1 MEMNEATPLF
11 VYIEAIGTL
20 VGFGLIIMLYR
31 VSKELGGTVGAA
43 VRSLTLGVV
52 LFTVAFGVSTSLDYF
67 TSTAMADSMATHMS
81 LMVFAMVMVVV
92 TATRFAKLLN

>member
-1 MEMNEATPLF
+1 MEMNQGIQLF

-20 VGFGLIIMLYR
+20 VGIGLIIMLYR

-43 VRSLTLGVV
+43 VNSLTLGVV
-52 LFTVAFGVSTSLDYF
+52 LFTIAFGVSTGLDYF
-67 TSTAMADSMATHMS
+67 NLTAMTNSMATHMS